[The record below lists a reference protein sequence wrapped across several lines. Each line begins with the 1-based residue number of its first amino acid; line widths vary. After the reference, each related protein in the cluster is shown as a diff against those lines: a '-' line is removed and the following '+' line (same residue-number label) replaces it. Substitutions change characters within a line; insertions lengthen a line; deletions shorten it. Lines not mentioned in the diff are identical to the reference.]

1 LKEKGKKEGTF
12 WSQAKQR
19 AASSAA
25 QKRMAAA
32 LSQTSQRVRII
43 YSISMLFDPSSSI
56 LLQFLKT
63 LLPLNF
69 KTAYLTILLIS

>member
-12 WSQAKQR
+12 SSQAEQR

-32 LSQTSQRVRII
+32 LSQTSQMVRII
-43 YSISMLFDPSSSI
+43 YSVSMLFDPSSSI
-56 LLQFLKT
+56 VLQFLKT
-63 LLPLNF
+63 SHHLNF
-69 KTAYLTILLIS
+69 LTASLTILLIC